1 MFWLSLTLAAVA
13 GAAAAFAIMQASSAA
28 HWRARARTAEG
39 LLDRA
44 AERRSGASARGYV
57 TREAELRERVLA
69 KCEEMRGG
77 Q

>member
-1 MFWLSLTLAAVA
+1 MLWLSLTLAAVA
-13 GAAAAFAIMQASSAA
+13 GAAAAFAIVQASSAA

-44 AERRSGASARGYV
+44 AARRSNSSARGNV
-57 TREAELRERVLA
+57 TRKSEHRERVLN
-69 KCEEMRGG
+69 KLDEMRGG

>member
-1 MFWLSLTLAAVA
+1 MLWLSLTLAAVA

-44 AERRSGASARGYV
+44 AARRSNASAHGNL
-57 TREAELRERVLA
+57 TRKAEERERVLT
-69 KCEEMRGG
+69 KCGEMRGRR
-77 Q
+77 

>member
-1 MFWLSLTLAAVA
+1 MLWLSLTLAAVA

-28 HWRARARTAEG
+28 HWRARAKTAEG

-44 AERRSGASARGYV
+44 AARRSNASARGNV
-57 TREAELRERVLA
+57 TRAAEQRERVLN